1 MAKLDYNSINFRNKD
16 IDKMA
21 GKFGNGD
28 EPAPMKPK
36 PEAKKT
42 STSFRDLQTTSSALK
57 SNQNK
62 PAATKSSAYKGL
74 DEKSESELKAASKKM
89 GDRVVKSSE
98 FDKAAYAVRKE
109 VLKGIAMG
117 ELTDK
122 EAHEFIKDGGIGS
135 LVAREMDNQKKKKK

>member
-74 DEKSESELKAASKKM
+74 DDMSEAELKAASKKM

-98 FDKAAYAVRKE
+98 WDKAGYNLRRFVFDNSGNTPEESHK
-109 VLKGIAMG
+109 M
-117 ELTDK
+117 
-122 EAHEFIKDGGIGS
+122 IKQGGIGS
-135 LVAREMDNQKKKKK
+135 NVAREMDNQKKKKK